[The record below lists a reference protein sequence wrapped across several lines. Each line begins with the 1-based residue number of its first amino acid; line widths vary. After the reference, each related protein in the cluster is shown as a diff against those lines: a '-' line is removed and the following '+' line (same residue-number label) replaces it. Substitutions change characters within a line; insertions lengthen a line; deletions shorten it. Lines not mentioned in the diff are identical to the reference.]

1 MQFFYNDMD
10 SKKWDKARR
19 LLDRE
24 DYQRLLQFLYMN
36 RDNRIIL
43 RDIQQ
48 EFGINAVVQKELDRI
63 VDLGIILRQDRS
75 YSFHVPI
82 IEKEQLAEL
91 TKKINYWLRES
102 EQLEILMQLQS
113 KRKELDEASSFHF
126 SNPLFI
132 YLITS
137 SYERKTEKE
146 PFVIANANNEKIHLP
161 KDLSFCYQMGTET
174 FSFESIGEERSWA
187 KYFHNR
193 VRELPI
199 EDPMD
204 ERIFEKIGDVEAI
217 FFLDMLGK
225 KIMQIQLKKDFKEHR
240 YNLWTDVLIETE
252 EIKSTENGYA
262 YQLPIYR
269 RSEIKNLQDKAV
281 FFESEHLYEKLIKKV
296 QQTFSEERLAEV
308 ILKPLL
314 LENLM
319 GRENQKES
327 VKWLVLEKE

>member
-1 MQFFYNDMD
+1 MD

-19 LLDRE
+19 LLDRD

-82 IEKEQLAEL
+82 IEKEQLTEL

-102 EQLEILMQLQS
+102 EQLEILMQMQS
-113 KRKELDEASSFHF
+113 KRKELDEASSFNF

-132 YLITS
+132 YLLTS

-187 KYFHNR
+187 KYFHDR

-225 KIMQIQLKKDFKEHR
+225 KIMQIQLKEDFKERR

-269 RSEIKNLQDKAV
+269 RSEIKKLQDKVV

>member
-1 MQFFYNDMD
+1 MD

-19 LLDRE
+19 LLDRD
-24 DYQRLLQFLYMN
+24 DYQQLLQFLYMN

-63 VDLGIILRQDRS
+63 VDLGIILRQDRA
-75 YSFHVPI
+75 YAFHVPI
-82 IEKEQLAEL
+82 IEKEQLTEL

-102 EQLEILMQLQS
+102 EQLEILMQMQS
-113 KRKELDEASSFHF
+113 KRKELDEASSFNF

-132 YLITS
+132 YLLTS

-146 PFVIANANNEKIHLP
+146 PFVIVNANNEKIHLP

-187 KYFHNR
+187 KYFHDR

-225 KIMQIQLKKDFKEHR
+225 KIMQIQLKKDFKERR

>member
-1 MQFFYNDMD
+1 MD

-48 EFGINAVVQKELDRI
+48 KFGINAVVQKELDRI
-63 VDLGIILRQDRS
+63 VDLGIILRQDRA

-82 IEKEQLAEL
+82 IEKEQLTEL

-102 EQLEILMQLQS
+102 EQLEILMQMQS
-113 KRKELDEASSFHF
+113 KRKELDEASSFNF

-132 YLITS
+132 YLLTS

-187 KYFHNR
+187 KYFHDR

-225 KIMQIQLKKDFKEHR
+225 KIMQIQLKEDFKERR

>member
-1 MQFFYNDMD
+1 MD

-63 VDLGIILRQDRS
+63 VDLGIILRKDRA
-75 YSFHVPI
+75 YAFHVPI
-82 IEKEQLAEL
+82 IEKEQLTEL

-113 KRKELDEASSFHF
+113 KRKELDEASSFNF

-132 YLITS
+132 YLLTS

-193 VRELPI
+193 VRELSI
-199 EDPMD
+199 EDSMD

-225 KIMQIQLKKDFKEHR
+225 KIMQIQLKEDFKERR

-296 QQTFSEERLAEV
+296 QQTFSEERLAGV